1 MKTIS
6 NRAKEQLKAGK
17 LSLGMG
23 VRQARTVDIAII
35 ARTAGYDW
43 LFIDMEH
50 SSMDVD
56 MAAQISAAALD
67 AGITPIVRVPGHEH
81 FHASRLLDTGA
92 LGIVVPHV
100 NNAAEAERAVSHCRF
115 PPQGK
120 RSLPGT
126 LPQARFEPVPI
137 AELAA
142 AVNEATLVVVMIET
156 PEAIDNADAIAAVS
170 GADVLLIGTNDL
182 AAEMGITGQFGHE
195 KVGAAY
201 RKVVAACRRHGKF
214 AGMGGVYDHALM
226 ERYIGLG
233 ARFIL
238 SGSDLSFVMA
248 GAKARSNFLH
258 GLSIKPG
265 A

>member
-1 MKTIS
+1 MKIVT
-6 NRAKEQLKAGK
+6 NHAKEK
-17 LSLGMG
+17 LISGGLSVGLG
-23 VRQARTVDIAII
+23 VRQSRTVDIAMI
-35 ARTAGYDW
+35 AKTAGYDW

-50 SSMDVD
+50 SSLDVD
-56 MAAQISAAALD
+56 TAAQISAAALD

-100 NNAAEAERAVSHCRF
+100 NSAAEAERAVSHCRF
-115 PPQGK
+115 PPLGK

-126 LPQARFEPVPI
+126 LPQAHFEPVPI

-142 AVNEATLVVVMIET
+142 GVNAATLVVVMIET
-156 PEAIDNADAIAAVS
+156 PEAVENADAIAAVP

-182 AAEMGITGQFGHE
+182 AAEMGITGQFAHAKIE
-195 KVGAAY
+195 EAY
-201 RKVVAACRRHGKF
+201 RKVIAACRKHNKF
-214 AGMGGVYDHALM
+214 AGMGGVYDNALM

-238 SGSDLSFVMA
+238 GGSDLSFLMA
-248 GAKARSNFLH
+248 GAKARSSFLQ
-258 GLSIKPG
+258 GLVLKP

>member
-1 MKTIS
+1 MI
-6 NRAKEQLKAGK
+6 AK
-17 LSLGMG
+17 
-23 VRQARTVDIAII
+23 
-35 ARTAGYDW
+35 TAGYDW

-50 SSMDVD
+50 SSLDVD
-56 MAAQISAAALD
+56 TAAQISAAALD

-100 NNAAEAERAVSHCRF
+100 NNAAEAERAVAHCRF

-126 LPQARFEPVPI
+126 LPQAHFDAVPI

-156 PEAIDNADAIAAVS
+156 PEAVENADAIAAVP

-182 AAEMGITGQFGHE
+182 AAEMGITGQFAHA
-195 KVGAAY
+195 KVEDAY
-201 RKVVAACRRHGKF
+201 SKVIAACRRHRQVRRHGRRLRPCADGTLYRAWGALHSQRVRPELPHDRRQGAF
-214 AGMGGVYDHALM
+214 VVPSGPRAQAGLRATSPTSAPAADGPLPYLRQG
-226 ERYIGLG
+226 
-233 ARFIL
+233 
-238 SGSDLSFVMA
+238 
-248 GAKARSNFLH
+248 RS
-258 GLSIKPG
+258 
-265 A
+265 